1 MDPITLS
8 NLIITSLLAIERIL
22 HYFFRNIKASE
33 CCGNCCFFVAKNGK
47 NGDEKEDEKRKR
59 KSERKSESKSKKE
72 KEKKN
77 WRYRKKER
85 KLTRCKKSCLQGH

>member
-47 NGDEKEDEKRKR
+47 NGDKEEEEEREQGQEQERKR
-59 KSERKSESKSKKE
+59 E
-72 KEKKN
+72 KNLEV
-77 WRYRKKER
+77 
-85 KLTRCKKSCLQGH
+85 

>member
-47 NGDEKEDEKRKR
+47 NGDEKEEEEQEQEQEQERKR
-59 KSERKSESKSKKE
+59 E
-72 KEKKN
+72 KNLEV
-77 WRYRKKER
+77 
-85 KLTRCKKSCLQGH
+85 

>member
-47 NGDEKEDEKRKR
+47 NGDKKEEEEEQEQGQEQEQERKR
-59 KSERKSESKSKKE
+59 E
-72 KEKKN
+72 KNLEV
-77 WRYRKKER
+77 
-85 KLTRCKKSCLQGH
+85 

>member
-47 NGDEKEDEKRKR
+47 NGDKKEEEEQEEEQEQERKR
-59 KSERKSESKSKKE
+59 EKNSEV
-72 KEKKN
+72 
-77 WRYRKKER
+77 
-85 KLTRCKKSCLQGH
+85 

>member
-47 NGDEKEDEKRKR
+47 NGDEKEEEEREEEREQEQERKR
-59 KSERKSESKSKKE
+59 
-72 KEKKN
+72 EKKL
-77 WRYRKKER
+77 EV
-85 KLTRCKKSCLQGH
+85 